1 MGISQDLDWKMSEAA
16 SSLVDAFSLLS
27 LPERHDVL
35 VELARIS
42 ENDAGD
48 LTDDELVR
56 AGEVVFAMY
65 DAEEAE
71 RGKTSSR

>member
-1 MGISQDLDWKMSEAA
+1 MSEAA
-16 SSLVDAFSLLS
+16 NSLIDAFSLLS

-48 LTDDELVR
+48 LTDDELAL
-56 AGEVVFAMY
+56 AGERVFAMY

-71 RGKTSSR
+71 HGETSSR